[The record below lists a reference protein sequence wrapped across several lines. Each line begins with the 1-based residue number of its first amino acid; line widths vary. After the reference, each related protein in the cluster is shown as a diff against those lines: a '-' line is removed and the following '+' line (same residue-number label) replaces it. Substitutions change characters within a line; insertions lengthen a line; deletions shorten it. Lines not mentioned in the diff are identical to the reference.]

1 MRKSKF
7 IRGNK
12 GIVAVF
18 AGVIITSINS
28 FPANAQPVVT
38 EKGASYENTEI
49 LIVGSFPI
57 SESSNEEVSTS
68 TTAIGPGI
76 TLMEAASEAPPVFQ
90 ESIGE
95 QIVSY
100 ASQFIGNPYV
110 YGGTSLTNGADCSG
124 FVMSVFR
131 QFGISLPRTSR
142 EQGRSGA
149 DVGGLENAMSGDIVF
164 YEGHIGIYM
173 GQNQL
178 VHASNPE
185 DGIKVSPVTYKPIL
199 SIRRFL

>member
-1 MRKSKF
+1 MAA
-7 IRGNK
+7 I
-12 GIVAVF
+12 F
-18 AGVIITSINS
+18 AGLIITSVNS
-28 FPANAQPVVT
+28 FPVYAQPVVT
-38 EKGASYENTEI
+38 EKGSSYGNTEI
-49 LIVGSFPI
+49 PIVENFPI
-57 SESSNEEVSTS
+57 SENSNETASTS
-68 TTAIGPGI
+68 TAIIGPGI
-76 TLMEAASEAPPVFQ
+76 SLMKAMPEESPVFQ

-95 QIVSY
+95 QVVSY

-149 DVGGLENAMSGDIVF
+149 DIGGLENARPGDVVF

-178 VHASNPE
+178 VHSSNPE

>member
-1 MRKSKF
+1 MGKSRF
-7 IRGNK
+7 IQGNI
-12 GIVAVF
+12 GVAAVF
-18 AGVIITSINS
+18 AGLIITSVNS
-28 FPANAQPVVT
+28 FPVNAQPVVT
-38 EKGASYENTEI
+38 EEATSYENTEI
-49 LIVGSFPI
+49 PTVESFPI
-57 SESSNEEVSTS
+57 SESSNEEVSTL

-76 TLMEAASEAPPVFQ
+76 PRTQAAPQVPPVSQ
-90 ESIGE
+90 EGIGE
-95 QIVSY
+95 QVVSF

-110 YGGTSLTNGADCSG
+110 YGGTSLANGADCSG

-142 EQGRSGA
+142 EQGRSGIK
-149 DVGGLENAMSGDIVF
+149 VVGLENARPGDVVF

-178 VHASNPE
+178 VHSSNPE

>member
-7 IRGNK
+7 IQGNM
-12 GIVAVF
+12 GMAAVF
-18 AGVIITSINS
+18 AGLIITLVNS
-28 FPANAQPVVT
+28 FPVNAQPVVT
-38 EKGASYENTEI
+38 EEATSYENTEMR
-49 LIVGSFPI
+49 IVESFQI
-57 SESSNEEVSTS
+57 SESSNREVSTLI
-68 TTAIGPGI
+68 TAIGPGI
-76 TLMEAASEAPPVFQ
+76 PQTQAAAEAPPESQ
-90 ESIGE
+90 EGIGE
-95 QIVSY
+95 QVVSF

-142 EQGRSGA
+142 EQGRSGI
-149 DVGGLENAMSGDIVF
+149 DVAGLENARPGDVVF

-178 VHASNPE
+178 VHSSNPE

>member
-1 MRKSKF
+1 MGKSKF
-7 IRGNK
+7 IGINK

-18 AGVIITSINS
+18 AGLIITSVNN
-28 FPANAQPVVT
+28 FPANAQPAVT
-38 EKGASYENTEI
+38 ENTEI
-49 LIVGSFPI
+49 PIVESLPI
-57 SESSNEEVSTS
+57 SESGNEEIFALSTV
-68 TTAIGPGI
+68 IGPGI
-76 TLMEAASEAPPVFQ
+76 SLMEPVSEAPPVFQ

-95 QIVSY
+95 QVVSY
-100 ASQFIGNPYV
+100 ASRFIGNPYV

-142 EQGRSGA
+142 EQGRSGI
-149 DVGGLENAMSGDIVF
+149 DVGGLENAIPGDVIF
-164 YEGHIGIYM
+164 YKGHIGIYM

-178 VHASNPE
+178 VHSSNPE
-185 DGIKVSPVTYKPIL
+185 DGIKVSPATYKPIL

>member
-7 IRGNK
+7 IQGNI
-12 GIVAVF
+12 GMAAVF
-18 AGVIITSINS
+18 AGLIITSVNS
-28 FPANAQPVVT
+28 FSVNAQPVVT
-38 EKGASYENTEI
+38 EEATSYENTEI
-49 LIVGSFPI
+49 PIVESFPI
-57 SESSNEEVSTS
+57 SGSSKGEGSPL
-68 TTAIGPGI
+68 TTVIGPGI
-76 TLMEAASEAPPVFQ
+76 ARTEEAAEVSPVFR
-90 ESIGE
+90 EGTGE
-95 QIVSY
+95 QVVSY
-100 ASQFIGNPYV
+100 ASQFIGNPYI

-149 DVGGLENAMSGDIVF
+149 DIGGLENAMPGDVVF
-164 YEGHIGIYM
+164 YQGHIGIYM

-178 VHASNPE
+178 VHSSNPE

>member
-1 MRKSKF
+1 MGKSRF
-7 IRGNK
+7 IQRNK
-12 GIVAVF
+12 GMAAFF
-18 AGVIITSINS
+18 AGLIITSVNN
-28 FPANAQPVVT
+28 FPVYAQPVVT
-38 EKGASYENTEI
+38 EKATSYENTEI
-49 LIVGSFPI
+49 PIVESFPI
-57 SESSNEEVSTS
+57 SESSNAEVSQL

-76 TLMEAASEAPPVFQ
+76 SLMEAASEGPAVSQ
-90 ESIGE
+90 ASIGE
-95 QIVSY
+95 QVVSY

-149 DVGGLENAMSGDIVF
+149 DIGGLENARPGDVVF
-164 YEGHIGIYM
+164 YQGHIGIYM

-178 VHASNPE
+178 VHSSNPE

>member
-1 MRKSKF
+1 MGKSKF
-7 IRGNK
+7 IQRNK
-12 GIVAVF
+12 GMAAFF
-18 AGVIITSINS
+18 AGLIITSVNS
-28 FPANAQPVVT
+28 FPVHAQPVVT
-38 EKGASYENTEI
+38 EKATSYDNTEI
-49 LIVGSFPI
+49 PIVENFPI
-57 SESSNEEVSTS
+57 SESSNAEVSGL

-76 TLMEAASEAPPVFQ
+76 SLMETVSEVPAVSQ
-90 ESIGE
+90 ASIGE
-95 QIVSY
+95 QVVSY

-149 DVGGLENAMSGDIVF
+149 DIGGLENARPGDVVF
-164 YEGHIGIYM
+164 YQGHIGIYM

-178 VHASNPE
+178 VHSSNPE